1 MPTQSGLIRADSQIP
16 HSRQQTHR
24 NVRQVGY
31 TLQTHQVTTF
41 ASSFGPQFRF
51 LTPPAR
57 LALCACLH
65 VVKPAR
71 SPAAKYRVIPNNY
84 TTEGGLFLRSGS
96 MKPIIVYLCVPPHT
110 HTKTK
115 CIFIHC
121 MPVTATHTRSCL
133 FSQLKCW

>member
-41 ASSFGPQFRF
+41 ASSFGPQFCF

-57 LALCACLH
+57 LALCVCLH
-65 VVKPAR
+65 VVKPTR

-96 MKPIIVYLCVPPHT
+96 MKPIIVYLCVPPRT
-110 HTKTK
+110 QKQSA
-115 CIFIHC
+115 FLY
-121 MPVTATHTRSCL
+121 TAC
-133 FSQLKCW
+133 QLL